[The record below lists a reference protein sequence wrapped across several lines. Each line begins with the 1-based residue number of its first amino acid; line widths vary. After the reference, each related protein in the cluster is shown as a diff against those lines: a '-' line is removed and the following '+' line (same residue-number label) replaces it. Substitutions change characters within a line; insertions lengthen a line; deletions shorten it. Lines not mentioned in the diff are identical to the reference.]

1 MYFLIDHAVYKIKQW
16 ILGKGIL
23 EYSLSALVS
32 HRRISLCIGKP
43 PYQELKSSHSL
54 HWTYHLV
61 WEYPSL
67 FQAQRTLYFLSLL
80 KACALYST
88 WPTPRLYLSS
98 EGRVW
103 VFPLQHKRGA
113 CKQITLESATRRDLL
128 AVRDQ
133 QTLLKMIFFLV
144 FFRAAPAAHGGSQA
158 RGRIGAAAADLHHS
172 HSNTRSGPHLQSTP
186 HL

>member
-1 MYFLIDHAVYKIKQW
+1 MCFLIDHAVYKIKQW

-88 WPTPRLYLSS
+88 WPTLRLYLSS
-98 EGRVW
+98 EGR
-103 VFPLQHKRGA
+103 
-113 CKQITLESATRRDLL
+113 
-128 AVRDQ
+128 
-133 QTLLKMIFFLV
+133 
-144 FFRAAPAAHGGSQA
+144 GGSF
-158 RGRIGAAAADLHHS
+158 HYS
-172 HSNTRSGPHLQSTP
+172 TRVVHVSKLLLCQPPGETCWPWGTSKHYWR
-186 HL
+186 